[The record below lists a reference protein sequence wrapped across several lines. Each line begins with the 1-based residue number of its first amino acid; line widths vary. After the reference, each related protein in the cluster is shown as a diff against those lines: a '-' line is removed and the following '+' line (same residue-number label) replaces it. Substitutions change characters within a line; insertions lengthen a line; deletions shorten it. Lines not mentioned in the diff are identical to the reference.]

1 MSIFQKFISEPSSLH
16 YLFGKSFIYKGELFS
31 RAYFLLACKVHNNLE
46 IPYIY
51 YIYSLHIS
59 WYKFFLLCISCLK
72 IPILYYSNL
81 EEKQVADDKTFWKT
95 IKLFLSDKI
104 VSREKL
110 TLVEKD
116 EIDINTAQ
124 ILNIFISNIVNNLE
138 IAEYANSD
146 LISDNMNDPVT

>member
-1 MSIFQKFISEPSSLH
+1 M
-16 YLFGKSFIYKGELFS
+16 
-31 RAYFLLACKVHNNLE
+31 
-46 IPYIY
+46 
-51 YIYSLHIS
+51 
-59 WYKFFLLCISCLK
+59 K

-81 EEKQVADDKTFWKT
+81 EEKQVAENKTFWKT
-95 IKLFLSDKI
+95 IKLFLSNKI

-110 TLVEKD
+110 TLIEKD

-138 IAEYANSD
+138 ISEYANSD

>member
-1 MSIFQKFISEPSSLH
+1 M
-16 YLFGKSFIYKGELFS
+16 
-31 RAYFLLACKVHNNLE
+31 
-46 IPYIY
+46 
-51 YIYSLHIS
+51 
-59 WYKFFLLCISCLK
+59 K

>member
-1 MSIFQKFISEPSSLH
+1 M
-16 YLFGKSFIYKGELFS
+16 
-31 RAYFLLACKVHNNLE
+31 
-46 IPYIY
+46 
-51 YIYSLHIS
+51 
-59 WYKFFLLCISCLK
+59 
-72 IPILYYSNL
+72 YYSNL

>member
-1 MSIFQKFISEPSSLH
+1 M
-16 YLFGKSFIYKGELFS
+16 
-31 RAYFLLACKVHNNLE
+31 
-46 IPYIY
+46 
-51 YIYSLHIS
+51 
-59 WYKFFLLCISCLK
+59 K
-72 IPILYYSNL
+72 IPILYYGNL

>member
-1 MSIFQKFISEPSSLH
+1 M
-16 YLFGKSFIYKGELFS
+16 
-31 RAYFLLACKVHNNLE
+31 
-46 IPYIY
+46 
-51 YIYSLHIS
+51 
-59 WYKFFLLCISCLK
+59 K

-81 EEKQVADDKTFWKT
+81 EEKQVAENKTFWKT
-95 IKLFLSDKI
+95 IKLFLSNKI

-110 TLVEKD
+110 TLIEKD

>member
-1 MSIFQKFISEPSSLH
+1 M
-16 YLFGKSFIYKGELFS
+16 
-31 RAYFLLACKVHNNLE
+31 
-46 IPYIY
+46 
-51 YIYSLHIS
+51 
-59 WYKFFLLCISCLK
+59 K

-81 EEKQVADDKTFWKT
+81 EEKQVADDKTFWKA